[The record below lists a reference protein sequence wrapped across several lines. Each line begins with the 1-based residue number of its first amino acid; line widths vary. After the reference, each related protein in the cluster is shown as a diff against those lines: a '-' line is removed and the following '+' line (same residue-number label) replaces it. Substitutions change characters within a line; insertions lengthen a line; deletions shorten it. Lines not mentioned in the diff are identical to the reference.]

1 MFQLWILLKLKKLK
15 RKSMNSKS
23 IVPFST
29 EKVKGL
35 FVSVPYDTIV
45 DECYIKDKESM
56 PIALMTCFG
65 SKNAIPSFIPI
76 VLPTAKYK
84 IVGLSN
90 KLDEV
95 QIAEHLCL
103 SYQEYLRL
111 LSKHDITV
119 SYSDFSN
126 YWMVVVSE

>member
-1 MFQLWILLKLKKLK
+1 
-15 RKSMNSKS
+15 MNSKS
-23 IVPFST
+23 IVSFST

-35 FVSVPYDTIV
+35 FVSVPYNTIV
-45 DECYIKDKESM
+45 DLSHIKDKESM
-56 PIALMTCFG
+56 LIALKTCFG
-65 SKNAIPSFIPI
+65 SKNAIPWFIPI

-103 SYQEYLRL
+103 SYQEYFRL
-111 LSKHDITV
+111 LSKHEITV

-126 YWMVVVSE
+126 YWMVIVSE

>member
-1 MFQLWILLKLKKLK
+1 
-15 RKSMNSKS
+15 MNIKS

-29 EKVKGL
+29 GKVKGL
-35 FVSVPYDTIV
+35 FVAVPYNTIV
-45 DECYIKDKESM
+45 DKCHIIDKESM

-65 SKNAIPSFIPI
+65 SKNTIPSFIPI

-95 QIAEHLCL
+95 QITEHLCL

-119 SYSDFSN
+119 CYSDFSN

>member
-1 MFQLWILLKLKKLK
+1 MNKKI
-15 RKSMNSKS
+15 

-35 FVSVPYDTIV
+35 FVSVPFNTIV
-45 DECYIKDKESM
+45 DECHIKDKESM
-56 PIALMTCFG
+56 PITLMTCFG

-76 VLPTAKYK
+76 VLPTAKYN
-84 IVGLSN
+84 ILGLSN

-95 QIAEHLCL
+95 QIYEHLCL

-126 YWMVVVSE
+126 YWMVVVLE

>member
-1 MFQLWILLKLKKLK
+1 
-15 RKSMNSKS
+15 MNSKS

-35 FVSVPYDTIV
+35 FISVPYNIIV
-45 DECYIKDKESM
+45 DECHIKDKESM

-65 SKNAIPSFIPI
+65 DKNAIPSFIPI

-95 QIAEHLCL
+95 QMAEHLFL
-103 SYQEYLRL
+103 SYQEYLLL
-111 LSKHDITV
+111 LSKYDITV